1 MKAGNVVK
9 PMFPLIGLALSAGA
23 GIAGFVTSKDF
34 TQKKLRFVDAA
45 HKPGAPIIAGV
56 AAAVLAA
63 PVVAILPIVGAGT
76 AIILGAGVALGV
88 KSAQRNRNLL
98 P

>member
-1 MKAGNVVK
+1 
-9 PMFPLIGLALSAGA
+9 MFELIGLAAAAGA
-23 GIAGFVTSKDF
+23 GIVGYVTSKDF

-45 HKPGAPIIAGV
+45 QKPGAPIIAGV
-56 AAAVLAA
+56 AAAVIAA
-63 PVVAILPIVGAGT
+63 PVVWILPIVGAGT

>member
-1 MKAGNVVK
+1 
-9 PMFPLIGLALSAGA
+9 MFPLIGLALSAGA

-45 HKPGAPIIAGV
+45 HKPGAPVIAGL

>member
-1 MKAGNVVK
+1 
-9 PMFPLIGLALSAGA
+9 MFPLIGLALSAGA
-23 GIAGFVTSKDF
+23 GLAGFLTSKDF

-45 HKPGAPIIAGV
+45 HKPAAPIIAGV
-56 AAAVLAA
+56 AAAVVAA

>member
-1 MKAGNVVK
+1 MNTGNVVK
-9 PMFPLIGLALSAGA
+9 PMLPLIGLALSAGA
-23 GIAGFVTSKDF
+23 GIGGYLTSKDF

>member
-1 MKAGNVVK
+1 
-9 PMFPLIGLALSAGA
+9 MFELIGLAAAAGA
-23 GIAGFVTSKDF
+23 GIAGYVTSKDF

-45 HKPGAPIIAGV
+45 QKPSAPIIAGV
-56 AAAVLAA
+56 VAAVIAA

-76 AIILGAGVALGV
+76 AILLGAGVALGV

>member
-1 MKAGNVVK
+1 
-9 PMFPLIGLALSAGA
+9 MFPLIGLALSAGA

-45 HKPGAPIIAGV
+45 HKPGAPLIAGV

-76 AIILGAGVALGV
+76 AILLGAGVALGV

>member
-1 MKAGNVVK
+1 
-9 PMFPLIGLALSAGA
+9 MFELIGLAAAAGA

-45 HKPGAPIIAGV
+45 HKPGAPIVAGI
-56 AAAVLAA
+56 AAAVIAA
-63 PVVAILPIVGAGT
+63 PVVWLLPIVGGGT
-76 AIILGAGVALGV
+76 ALLLGAGVALGV

>member
-1 MKAGNVVK
+1 
-9 PMFPLIGLALSAGA
+9 MFPLIGLALSAGA

-45 HKPGAPIIAGV
+45 HKPAAPVIAGV
-56 AAAVLAA
+56 AAAVIAA
-63 PVVAILPIVGAGT
+63 PLVAFLPIVGAGT